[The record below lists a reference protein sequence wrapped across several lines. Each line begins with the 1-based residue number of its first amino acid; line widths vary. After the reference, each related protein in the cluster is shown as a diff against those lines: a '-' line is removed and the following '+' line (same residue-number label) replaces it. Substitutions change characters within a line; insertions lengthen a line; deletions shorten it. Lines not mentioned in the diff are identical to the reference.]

1 MKVGDWGALP
11 IFIGLAALALLFGT
25 LDSNFYTERNFVNLL
40 LQMSGYTAIAMGVV
54 FVLLIAEIDLSV
66 AFVSGVGAVVMALM
80 LRPEESNWPWWAAIA
95 LALGVTTAIGLLH
108 GLIITKARV
117 PSFVVTL
124 AGLLTWSGVVLIL
137 TTEAT
142 TSGTI
147 RIQDAVVLGV
157 ANDYLPDWAGWA
169 LLLAALG
176 AFAVLEAAK
185 VRTRR
190 KRGLSHKPTVIIVA
204 QVLALGVIGALAV
217 SYANQDRGVP
227 VVAVIVGVFLLF
239 WTFIATRTR
248 FGRHVYAVGGNP
260 EAARR
265 AGINVD
271 RVRIAVFMI
280 SSFMAGVGGVILA
293 SRLRSVDTGTGG
305 GQLLL
310 NAIAAAVIGG
320 TSLFGGH
327 GRVVSALLGGA
338 VIATVAN
345 GMDLLNLASG
355 YKFVIT
361 GARAPGRRPRRRVR
375 EAGARRLRCGLAR
388 SESRAG
394 GRRRCPRVTL
404 DGRLALVTGAG
415 SGIGSAVTRR
425 FVETGARVVA
435 VDVPA
440 VGRPSTRT
448 AASP

>member
-1 MKVGDWGALP
+1 VSEPVLPPAQGSPEVAEPPPGGGIVDTLAHALRGWLARLKGGAWGALP
-11 IFIGLAALALLFGT
+11 IFIGLAALALLFGS
-25 LDSNFYTERNFVNLL
+25 LDNNFYTERNFVNLL

-66 AFVSGVGAVVMALM
+66 AFVSGVGAVVMSLM
-80 LRPEESNWPWWAAIA
+80 LRPEATHWPWWAAIA
-95 LALGVTTAIGLLH
+95 LALGTTTAIGLLH

-147 RIQDAVVLGV
+147 RIQDEVVLGV
-157 ANDYLPDWAGWA
+157 ANDYLPNWAGWT

-176 AFAVLEAAK
+176 AFAVLAAAK

-190 KRGLSHKPTVIIVA
+190 KRGLSHQPTVIIVV
-204 QVLALGVIGALAV
+204 QILGLAVVGALAV

-227 VVAVIVGVFLLF
+227 VVAVIVAVFLIF
-239 WTFIATRTR
+239 WTFVATRTR

-280 SSFMAGVGGVILA
+280 SGFMAGVGGIILA

-320 TSLFGGH
+320 TSLFGGY

-361 GARAPGRRPRRRVR
+361 GGVLLAAVLVDAFAKRARA
-375 EAGARRLRCGLAR
+375 ASGAA
-388 SESRAG
+388 
-394 GRRRCPRVTL
+394 
-404 DGRLALVTGAG
+404 
-415 SGIGSAVTRR
+415 
-425 FVETGARVVA
+425 
-435 VDVPA
+435 
-440 VGRPSTRT
+440 
-448 AASP
+448 

>member
-1 MKVGDWGALP
+1 MSEPVLPAQGSTEAAEQPPGRGGIADTLADAVRSYIARLKVGDWGALP

-25 LDSNFYTERNFVNLL
+25 LDENFYTERNFVNLL

-66 AFVSGVGAVVMALM
+66 AFVSGVGAVVMSLM
-80 LRPEESNWPWWAAIA
+80 LRPEETNWPWWAAVA
-95 LALGVTTAIGLLH
+95 LALGATTAIGLLH

-147 RIQDAVVLGV
+147 RIQNEVVLGI
-157 ANDYLPDWAGWA
+157 ANDYLPDWAGWT
-169 LLLAALG
+169 LLLGTLA

-204 QVLALGVIGALAV
+204 QIVALGIIGALAV

-227 VVAVIVGVFLLF
+227 VVAVIVGVFLVF
-239 WTFIATRTR
+239 WTFVATRTR

-280 SSFMAGVGGVILA
+280 SGFMAGVGGIILA

-361 GARAPGRRPRRRVR
+361 GGVLLAAVLVDAFAKRARA
-375 EAGARRLRCGLAR
+375 ASGAA
-388 SESRAG
+388 
-394 GRRRCPRVTL
+394 
-404 DGRLALVTGAG
+404 
-415 SGIGSAVTRR
+415 
-425 FVETGARVVA
+425 
-435 VDVPA
+435 
-440 VGRPSTRT
+440 
-448 AASP
+448 

>member
-95 LALGVTTAIGLLH
+95 LALGATTAIGLA
-108 GLIITKARV
+108 ARADHHEG
-117 PSFVVTL
+117 PRAFL
-124 AGLLTWSGVVLIL
+124 RRHARGAAHLERRRLDPDDRGDH
-137 TTEAT
+137 
-142 TSGTI
+142 SGTI
-147 RIQDAVVLGV
+147 LIQDAVVLGV
-157 ANDYLPDWAGWA
+157 ANDYLPDWAGWT
-169 LLLAALG
+169 LLLGALG

-204 QVLALGVIGALAV
+204 QILALGVVGALAV

-227 VVAVIVGVFLLF
+227 VVAVIVGVFLVF
-239 WTFIATRTR
+239 WTFVATRTR

-280 SSFMAGVGGVILA
+280 SGFMAGVGGVILA

-338 VIATVAN
+338 
-345 GMDLLNLASG
+345 
-355 YKFVIT
+355 
-361 GARAPGRRPRRRVR
+361 
-375 EAGARRLRCGLAR
+375 
-388 SESRAG
+388 
-394 GRRRCPRVTL
+394 
-404 DGRLALVTGAG
+404 
-415 SGIGSAVTRR
+415 
-425 FVETGARVVA
+425 
-435 VDVPA
+435 
-440 VGRPSTRT
+440 
-448 AASP
+448 

>member
-1 MKVGDWGALP
+1 VSEPVLIPAQGSAEAAEPPPGGGIVDTLADALRGWLARLRMGEWGALP
-11 IFIGLAALALLFGT
+11 IFIGLAALALLFGS

-66 AFVSGVGAVVMALM
+66 AFVSGVGAVVMSLM
-80 LRPEESNWPWWAAIA
+80 LRPEATNWPWWAAIA
-95 LALGVTTAIGLLH
+95 LALGTTTAIGLLH

-147 RIQDAVVLGV
+147 RIQDEVVLGV
-157 ANDYLPDWAGWA
+157 ANDYLPAWAGWT

-176 AFAVLEAAK
+176 AFAALEAAK

-190 KRGLSHKPTVIIVA
+190 KRGLSHKPAVIIVA
-204 QVLALGVIGALAV
+204 QILALGVIGALAV

-227 VVAVIVGVFLLF
+227 VVALIVAVFLVF
-239 WTFIATRTR
+239 WTFVATRTR

-265 AGINVD
+265 AGISVD

-280 SSFMAGVGGVILA
+280 SGFMAGVGGIILA

-361 GARAPGRRPRRRVR
+361 GGVLLAAVLVDAFAKRARA
-375 EAGARRLRCGLAR
+375 ASGAA
-388 SESRAG
+388 
-394 GRRRCPRVTL
+394 
-404 DGRLALVTGAG
+404 
-415 SGIGSAVTRR
+415 
-425 FVETGARVVA
+425 
-435 VDVPA
+435 
-440 VGRPSTRT
+440 
-448 AASP
+448 